1 MNKEKPVTIIDIA
14 DRLGVSESTVSRAIS
29 GKGRVSD
36 ATRLRILDYIEKIG
50 YVPNAMARGLAGHAT
65 GSIGIIVTGGMSSLE
80 EPFFRKCIEG
90 ICEHAGK
97 KGYDTMIAAD
107 PAGKKVQLDNL
118 VNNRKA
124 DGLVAV
130 SISHDEDLLK
140 YLRETGIPFVY
151 VTKHNHDFKGSG
163 VTFDAKSTG
172 LKACDKL
179 FRLIEGKIKEKE
191 VLISCDYSGDAPI

>member
-50 YVPNAMARGLAGHAT
+50 YVPNAMARGLAGQAT
-65 GSIGIIVTGGMSSLE
+65 GNIGIIVTGGMSSLE
-80 EPFFRKCIEG
+80 EPFCRKCIEG

-130 SISHDEDLLK
+130 SVTHDEELLK
-140 YLRETGIPFVY
+140 YLRGTEIPFVY
-151 VTKHNHDFKGSG
+151 VTKHDHDFNGSG

-172 LKACDKL
+172 SKACDRL
-179 FRLIEGKIKEKE
+179 FDVIEGRSKDRE
-191 VLISCDYSGDAPI
+191 VLISCDYSGDSSL